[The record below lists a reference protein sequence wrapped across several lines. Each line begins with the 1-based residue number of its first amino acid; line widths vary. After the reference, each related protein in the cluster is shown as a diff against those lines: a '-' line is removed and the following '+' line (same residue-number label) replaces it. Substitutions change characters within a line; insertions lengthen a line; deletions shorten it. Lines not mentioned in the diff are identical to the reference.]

1 MQTVIHA
8 NIILLV
14 TIRFKR
20 CSCLFLDVFVHSY
33 YCVDLKP
40 GSICWELFGTKTTK
54 GDFTA
59 HYWLAFR
66 KKRPQDSP
74 NWENCLCTR
83 KYCSPVIFGAP
94 ALFKLYLFEKPS
106 REILV
111 GFLGKNFGGEGNANV
126 IMHS

>member
-1 MQTVIHA
+1 MQIDIHA

-14 TIRFKR
+14 TIHKR